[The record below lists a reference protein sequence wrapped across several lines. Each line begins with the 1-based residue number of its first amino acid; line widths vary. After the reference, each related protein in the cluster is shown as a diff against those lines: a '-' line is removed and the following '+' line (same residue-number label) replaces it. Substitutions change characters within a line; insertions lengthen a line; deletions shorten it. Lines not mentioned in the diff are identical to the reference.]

1 MQLHIETSVSQ
12 TLYWIKW
19 NIKNILYR
27 SNNIMLKTIEANL
40 QFFSEIM
47 VRKKCGALFYILIW
61 IEVIKVCLFCK
72 DLSNCKC
79 MIFIFKNMIL
89 KILTVF
95 CLAPTD
101 ASHFL
106 NPWRRQSWDSKS
118 LQWVECQG
126 ARALSKARNTSK
138 VDKGE

>member
-1 MQLHIETSVSQ
+1 
-12 TLYWIKW
+12 
-19 NIKNILYR
+19 
-27 SNNIMLKTIEANL
+27 MLKTTEANL

-47 VRKKCGALFYILIW
+47 VRKKRGALFYILIW
-61 IEVIKVCLFCK
+61 VEVIKVCLLCK
-72 DLSNCKC
+72 DLSNRKC

-106 NPWRRQSWDSKS
+106 NPWRRQS
-118 LQWVECQG
+118 
-126 ARALSKARNTSK
+126 
-138 VDKGE
+138 